1 MANTKTGTV
10 ISWRNSSDI
19 LAVFRM
25 MPEEGSKFPDYKTG
39 QYIALRRND
48 CRLTKKVV
56 GPDKK
61 VNYETILTPDGNP
74 KRGPVTHSYSIASA
88 PYETLEHGWL
98 EFYVILEID
107 EKGVPG
113 RLTESMFRMS
123 PEKDNKIIY
132 YNKIAGNFTLDNRA
146 AGFANVVFVGT
157 GTGLAPFVSMVKQLD
172 HEAAQ
177 GKKDDR
183 KYTLLHTNRTYEELD
198 YYKEL
203 CDIESAQRFDFAY
216 VPTVSRPKQRDLDDP
231 KMGKGRANNVLRHML
246 GMPLKEEQ
254 TLQEISSKGGDPAKA
269 KAALEKTTKVVL
281 PVQHPREELQKRMDP
296 PKTVLITCGNPWSM
310 EDIKYAAESNQIHFE
325 KEDW

>member
-1 MANTKTGTV
+1 MANTKTGSITTW
-10 ISWRNSSDI
+10 SLSSDI
-19 LAVFRM
+19 LAVFRL
-25 MPEEGSKFPDYKTG
+25 MPEEGSKFPEYQAG

-56 GPDKK
+56 GPDGKAT
-61 VNYETILTPDGNP
+61 YEAILTPDGKP
-74 KRGPVTHSYSIASA
+74 KRGPVTHSYSISSA
-88 PYETLEHGWL
+88 PYETLEREWL
-98 EFYVILEID
+98 EFYVILELD
-107 EKGVPG
+107 EKKVPG

-123 PEKDNKIIY
+123 PEDDSKIIY

-146 AGFANVVFVGT
+146 AGFTNVIFVGT

-203 CDIESAQRFDFAY
+203 CAIESAQRFDFAY

-254 TLQEISSKGGDPAKA
+254 DLQEASSQGKDPAKA
-269 KAALEKTTKVVL
+269 KAALERTIKPVL
-281 PVQHPREELQKRMDP
+281 PVQHPRDELQKRLDP
-296 PKTVLITCGNPWSM
+296 PKTVVITCGNPWSM